1 MPPRALSMRTVSLPT
16 SCQYNCDMSICV
28 EGIFRSGKIE
38 LVGPAPDGVSEEARV
53 TVTFAGRG
61 SPVDLPAR
69 GIDRKQ
75 AADLRARLSAFAA
88 DWERPEMDVYDE
100 E

>member
-1 MPPRALSMRTVSLPT
+1 
-16 SCQYNCDMSICV
+16 MSTCV
-28 EGIFRSGKIE
+28 EGIFHNGKIE

-53 TVTFAGRG
+53 TVTFPARG
-61 SPVDLPAR
+61 APVELPAR

-75 AADLRARLSAFAA
+75 AADLSARLSAFAE